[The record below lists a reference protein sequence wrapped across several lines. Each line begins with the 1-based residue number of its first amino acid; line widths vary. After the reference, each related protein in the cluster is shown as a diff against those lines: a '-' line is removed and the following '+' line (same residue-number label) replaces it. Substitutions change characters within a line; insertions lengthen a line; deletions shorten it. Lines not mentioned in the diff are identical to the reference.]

1 MIKEI
6 VALLKIVGQPFNG
19 TIGGEV
25 VRNIT
30 VFSGE
35 IIPRTGLYGIV
46 KHEKDCDKLM
56 PSEYSMWYCKGS
68 IAHTPIV
75 CQHDVLWKLLG
86 EA

>member
-1 MIKEI
+1 MIKEFM
-6 VALLKIVGQPFNG
+6 ALLKNVGKPFDCM
-19 TIGGEV
+19 IGEK

-30 VFSGE
+30 VFSGD
-35 IIPRTGLYGIV
+35 IIPRTGLYGII
-46 KHEKDCDKLM
+46 KHEKGCDKLM
-56 PSEYSMWYCKGS
+56 PSERSMWYTKGS